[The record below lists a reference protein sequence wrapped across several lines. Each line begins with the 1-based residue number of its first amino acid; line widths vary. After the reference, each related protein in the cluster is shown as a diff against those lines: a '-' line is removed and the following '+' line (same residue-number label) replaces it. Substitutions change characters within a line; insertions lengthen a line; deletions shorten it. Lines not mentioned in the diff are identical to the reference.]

1 MLCGI
6 ASAINATAGDE
17 RWASPR
23 PHISQ
28 RTTKV
33 VPPDAKVASMSE
45 SPSACSRQGGV
56 WAPEEVARRGAQRPG
71 PDISAT
77 YVAVGC
83 SSLGLHCGLSRLNLT
98 RLEAGSCGAASQVGL
113 PEDEGGGGDDE
124 ADGGGGDGEADGG
137 GGGGEAEGGGG
148 VGAATLTTVIF
159 AFMRECG
166 PQK

>member
-1 MLCGI
+1 M
-6 ASAINATAGDE
+6 
-17 RWASPR
+17 
-23 PHISQ
+23 
-28 RTTKV
+28 
-33 VPPDAKVASMSE
+33 
-45 SPSACSRQGGV
+45 
-56 WAPEEVARRGAQRPG
+56 
-71 PDISAT
+71 
-77 YVAVGC
+77 
-83 SSLGLHCGLSRLNLT
+83 HCGLSRLNLT

>member
-1 MLCGI
+1 MGLSTSSHI
-6 ASAINATAGDE
+6 ATDD
-17 RWASPR
+17 
-23 PHISQ
+23 
-28 RTTKV
+28 K
-33 VPPDAKVASMSE
+33 
-45 SPSACSRQGGV
+45 GG
-56 WAPEEVARRGAQRPG
+56 AARRKGGEHERVAQRLLSAG
-71 PDISAT
+71 RRVGARRILGAARGAEAGARYISAT

-83 SSLGLHCGLSRLNLT
+83 SSLGLHRGLSRLNLT

-124 ADGGGGDGEADGG
+124 ADGGDGEADGG

>member
-56 WAPEEVARRGAQRPG
+56 WAPEEYWARRGAQRPG

-83 SSLGLHCGLSRLNLT
+83 SSLGLHRGLS

-113 PEDEGGGGDDE
+113 PEDEGGGGDGE
-124 ADGGGGDGEADGG
+124 ADGGGGD
-137 GGGGEAEGGGG
+137 GEAEGGGG
-148 VGAATLTTVIF
+148 VGAAT
-159 AFMRECG
+159 RG
-166 PQK
+166 RR